1 MIHLLISL
9 IMLPFT
15 LLGVGIRLLF
25 GVLGISTHVLLWPLK
40 IFARHTVLCLVVAG
54 VLILYLALK
63 KDPHSLDTLKPAP
76 KVEQTVKTPK
86 GVAPIIER
94 VEKEEDG
101 DSAFAT
107 DTYAMMSEP
116 ERAAYSKNTFHPRQ
130 ALNRRYFACTFLH
143 EQRPDEILH
152 AQVMFRDHGAQPWR
166 AAQTARANRQY
177 KWVGCHRRLSSGL
190 RCICHATY

>member
-116 ERAAYSKNTFHPRQ
+116 ERAAYSNVGGGGFARVARQIRRVLWYGNGVQIRQHKQAFMAILQPHPIADGPQVIAKVKVTRG
-130 ALNRRYFACTFLH
+130 LN
-143 EQRPDEILH
+143 
-152 AQVMFRDHGAQPWR
+152 
-166 AAQTARANRQY
+166 AR
-177 KWVGCHRRLSSGL
+177 
-190 RCICHATY
+190 